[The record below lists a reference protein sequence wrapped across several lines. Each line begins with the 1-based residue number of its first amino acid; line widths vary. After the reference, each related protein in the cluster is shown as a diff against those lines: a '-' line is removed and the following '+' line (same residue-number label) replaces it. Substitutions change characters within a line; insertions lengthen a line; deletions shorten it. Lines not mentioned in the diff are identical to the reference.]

1 MWWCIPDVTMS
12 KHNERE
18 FYSTYVAMRP
28 SLCNVES
35 HQNDGLASNR
45 CEEKGS
51 CRDLDLSDL
60 PAPFHFVRCC
70 VMTPLFTPV
79 PVSHKLVGVFYWPIV
94 SILSGGLLNEFELI
108 QMYDAVLWSVHLLME
123 AEVRSF
129 DDRWHDFYSNIPHSA
144 LDLASFF
151 NIFTD
156 HEESITWLPV
166 EMSAD
171 TWYIVVVK
179 CWEFSPRVGLDW

>member
-12 KHNERE
+12 KHIERE

-28 SLCNVES
+28 SLCNVQS
-35 HQNDGLASNR
+35 HQNDSFASNR
-45 CEEKGS
+45 CEENGS
-51 CRDLDLSDL
+51 CRNLDLPDL
-60 PAPFHFVRCC
+60 PASFLFVRRF

-108 QMYDAVLWSVHLLME
+108 QMFDAVCGLFTWLLMK
-123 AEVRSF
+123 AEVRTF
-129 DDRWHDFYSNIPHSA
+129 DIRWHGFYSNTPHSA
-144 LDLASFF
+144 LGVASFF

-156 HEESITWLPV
+156 S
-166 EMSAD
+166 
-171 TWYIVVVK
+171 
-179 CWEFSPRVGLDW
+179 